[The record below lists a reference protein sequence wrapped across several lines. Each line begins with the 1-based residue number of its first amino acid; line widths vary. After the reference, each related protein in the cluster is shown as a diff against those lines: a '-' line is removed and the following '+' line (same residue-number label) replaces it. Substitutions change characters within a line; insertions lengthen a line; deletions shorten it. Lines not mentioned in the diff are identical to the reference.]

1 MESFSDQARALALA
15 VVIHLALIVV
25 IWFSALWALPQ
36 NDDAAAGEPIRAT
49 LQVSKA
55 DIRRAKAAIKAMRR
69 SRPRP
74 RKRQPR
80 RRPSRSPSRKP
91 QTSDIPVQM
100 TPQAPQDRPDTVD
113 QERISR
119 LAQEQADELALEE
132 QEERRRQEQVELTED
147 LKRQQEVERQQRL
160 REQYEAVT
168 ARARGG
174 DQAHPSWKSSAC
186 SNWPTRR
193 RRPRRAGA
201 AGEQCATAGQ
211 SRHRHRACWPA
222 TKPLM
227 TQNADDN
234 WNRTGAPELTHCQ
247 VRFTQ
252 IPGGEVIDIDF
263 LNCPYDEQGRDSVE
277 RALRKNPMPYSGFEK
292 VFLRQW
298 ALDFCYPREECER

>member
-55 DIRRAKAAIKAMRR
+55 DIRRAKAAIKAA
-69 SRPRP
+69 PKP
-74 RKRQPR
+74 VKAPEAPAAPAPQPI
-80 RRPSRSPSRKP
+80 PEPKP

-119 LAQEQADELALEE
+119 LAQEQADKLAMEE

-147 LKRQQEVERQQRL
+147 LKRQQEVERKQRL

-168 ARARGG
+168 REREAA
-174 DQAHPSWKSSAC
+174 
-186 SNWPTRR
+186 TRR
-193 RRPRRAGA
+193 TRLEEQRLQQLADAQAAAPAPAPRASNAPPPGNRGIDQGLLARYKA
-201 AGEQCATAGQ
+201 
-211 SRHRHRACWPA
+211 
-222 TKPLM
+222 LM